1 MHRFIVAILLLAA
14 PHGAFA
20 ATGELFA
27 EPNFIPLGKAG
38 AGIGWGWGPSNDT
51 GTLGD
56 VDGDG
61 DLDLVVAWTRMAPQW
76 GWMVASNDGLGG
88 LVPTHNVARPSRE
101 RPGVPIVSISGD
113 DFDGDGLLDLAFAEG
128 LNLELWH
135 NRGEDGFATILQLPN
150 VYFVGLADGEG
161 DGDVDLLVMEYDDES
176 LENYEGT
183 SQATLWY
190 NDGDAAFV
198 RSDRFTLDS
207 EEGRWPRLW
216 PAEQSLG
223 AGGAARLLWFRS
235 CWEFEEAGPTGPTGV
250 WLTQPWA
257 ASAEPPLFLE
267 SMDNPC
273 YSTPLQAGR
282 DGLVDLVGVAETT
295 ATPSEFFVNAY
306 FFTYHGLALWRLDAS
321 GVVAHHTL
329 LGSQVHVEGH
339 PLVSDLNGDGLP
351 DVAVIDDNEETGPAL
366 VVLLGQ
372 RNGVPVLEGRYRLSS
387 TIDEALAGD
396 FNGDGALEGR
406 YQVSGTGS
414 EMLAGD
420 LNGDGA
426 ADLVVLGRVQSGR
439 YKGPTKG
446 GAFVFINQ
454 NSPPTAVA
462 VEPATPS
469 AFVLDANYPNPFN
482 PATTIPL
489 TVPAGAE
496 AADVAIYNLLGQL
509 VRQVWSGPLAAGE
522 HRLTWDGRDGHGQL
536 VSSGVYLYQLRVD
549 DQLRTRKMVKL
560 E

>member
-20 ATGELFA
+20 SPGALFS
-27 EPNFIPLGKAG
+27 EPDFFTLGP
-38 AGIGWGWGPSNDT
+38 GIGMGFTDDT
-51 GTLGD
+51 GVLGD

-61 DLDLVVAWTRMAPQW
+61 DLDLVVGWNRWLVYADDGASGGHEHLTHW
-76 GWMVASNDGLGG
+76 GWTVASNDGLGG
-88 LVPTHNVARPSRE
+88 LVPTRDVMHGRKEAGASWA
-101 RPGVPIVSISGD
+101 PIISLWGD
-113 DFDGDGLLDLAFAEG
+113 DFDGDGLLDLAFEQG

-150 VYFVGLADGEG
+150 VGFIGLADGEG

-176 LENYEGT
+176 LENHEGT
-183 SQATLWY
+183 SQATLWF

-207 EEGRWPRLW
+207 EERLWPRLW
-216 PAEQSLG
+216 PAERWLG
-223 AGGAARLLWFRS
+223 AGGAVRLLWYRT
-235 CWEFEEAGPTGPTGV
+235 CYQQLREAGPTVG

-257 ASAEPPLFLE
+257 ASAEPPLFLK
-267 SMDNPC
+267 SMVNPC
-273 YSTPLQAGR
+273 YSIPLQAGR
-282 DGLVDLVGVAETT
+282 DGQMDLVSIAEVTVSSNIST
-295 ATPSEFFVNAY
+295 S
-306 FFTYHGLALWRLDAS
+306 HGLALWRLDPS

-329 LGSQVHVEGH
+329 LGSQVHVQGH

-351 DVAVIDDNEETGPAL
+351 DVAVIDGNEETGPAL
-366 VVLLGQ
+366 VVLIGQ
-372 RNGVPVLEGRYRLSS
+372 SDGVPVLEGRYRLP
-387 TIDEALAGD
+387 
-396 FNGDGALEGR
+396 
-406 YQVSGTGS
+406 GTGGMGN
-414 EMLAGD
+414 EVLAGD

-426 ADLVVLGRVQSGR
+426 TDLVVLGRNEEGDLDDF
-439 YKGPTKG
+439 G

-462 VEPATPS
+462 VESATP
-469 AFVLDANYPNPFN
+469 ADFVLGANYPNPFN

-489 TVPAGAE
+489 SVPDGAE
-496 AADVAIYNLLGQL
+496 AVDVGIYNLLGQL

-522 HRLTWDGRDGHGQL
+522 HRLTWDGRDGQGRP
-536 VSSGVYLYQLRVD
+536 VASGAYLYQLRVG